1 MSADHGFGAR
11 FSAEA
16 GKLIRTALGD
26 EQRKQ
31 LQTALEQAMAD
42 PWSWPPSDREDL
54 DDSIRQ
60 IVLPETIAHYVV
72 LPDPPVPHLWII
84 TLTIL

>member
-1 MSADHGFGAR
+1 MSTDPRFQAR

-16 GKLIRTALGD
+16 GTLIRTALNP
-26 EQRKQ
+26 EQRKV
-31 LQTALEQAMAD
+31 LQAALEQAMAD

-54 DDSIRQ
+54 DDTIRQ
-60 IVLPETIAHYVV
+60 IVLPETIAHYVI